1 MGANASKP
9 AAPDQPNQRLVLFQQ
24 LAGQS
29 RERENRRAQLFQFVA
44 EARRTDRS
52 RSPAERPS
60 SSAGLSVTTSGF
72 KSMSEAFAIIP
83 EQITQSMANEVGQ
96 DRVDAAL
103 QKLATAHVTTSF
115 SGSGLAEVAVA
126 ALGAQHAT
134 RVHFGRAIEWLPVC
148 QKVLSARDPGRCIFE
163 DISSLTGKIQCSKK
177 GSVHCRNVARK
188 AHCVT
193 HKGMCEVQPAKLTE
207 QWRMEIGGP
216 PCPPWSSF
224 GSGLGTD
231 DHRYTYM
238 QAWACLILK
247 ELPDIVLFENVSR
260 FERRLLE
267 VLLGKSYNIFLDD
280 LDPRFFG
287 YPMARPRCY
296 GILVLKQHKWIGP
309 SQSWL
314 ECMAAVK
321 RVPAKNDPLIFA
333 ERPDLASRRQ
343 LTDSEKKHLKQYES
357 LEPDHRLYGKD
368 IVDLQQSTGRP
379 VGTLKDNCLP
389 TILTTNKLY
398 VRSRSQFLSGAQ
410 LLRAMGWPVHAS
422 DSQTLGLAHKPLPPD
437 VQDVDLKAMAGNG
450 MFSPCLALACMAALL
465 FVELTTKHE
474 AQSSKQ

>member
-1 MGANASKP
+1 MAAS
-9 AAPDQPNQRLVLFQQ
+9 QQLNQRVALFQQ
-24 LAGQS
+24 IAGQV
-29 RERENRRAQLFQFVA
+29 EEPENRRAQLFQCVA
-44 EARRTDRS
+44 EARRADRS
-52 RSPAERPS
+52 RSPPGHPS
-60 SSAGLSVTTSGF
+60 SSSALKTPSLTTSGF

-83 EQITQSMANEVGQ
+83 EQIVQSMASEVGQ
-96 DRVDAAL
+96 DCVDAAL

-115 SGSGLAEVAVA
+115 SGSGLAEIAVA
-126 ALGAQHAT
+126 ALGAQNAT

-148 QKVLSARDPGRCIFE
+148 QKVLSSRDPGRCIFE
-163 DISSLTGKIQCSKK
+163 DISGLTGKIHCSKK
-177 GSVHCRNVARK
+177 GHVRCQK
-188 AHCVT
+188 AVQKAYCVT
-193 HKGMCEVQPAKLTE
+193 HKGMCEVPPAKSTE
-207 QWRMEIGGP
+207 QKWRIEIGGP

-224 GSGLGTD
+224 GTGLGTD
-231 DHRYTYM
+231 DHRYTFM

-260 FERRLLE
+260 FERTLLD
-267 VLLGKSYNIFLDD
+267 VLLGRMYKIFLDD

-296 GILVLKQHKWIGP
+296 GILFLKKHNWIGP

-321 RVPAKNDPLIFA
+321 RVPSKNDPLIFA
-333 ERPDLASRRQ
+333 EMPDLASRRQ
-343 LTDSEKKHLKQYES
+343 LTESEKKHLKQYES
-357 LEPDHRLYGKD
+357 FQPDHRLYGKD
-368 IVDLQQSTGRP
+368 IVDLQQSVGRP
-379 VGTLKDNCLP
+379 VGILKDNCLP

-422 DSQTLGLAHKPLPPD
+422 DSQMLGLAHKPLPED
-437 VQDVDLKAMAGNG
+437 VQDGDFKAMAGNG

-465 FVELTTKHE
+465 FVDLKTN
-474 AQSSKQ
+474 